1 MNLDNQISSPSGYQ
15 LPRFGI
21 GTWGMGEYLSNR
33 HDEIAA
39 IQHALEIGVG
49 LIDTAE
55 MYGEGGAEKMVGEAL
70 GSRRDQVQII
80 SKIFPHNAS
89 YQGVL
94 SACDRSLKRLNTD
107 YIDCYLLHWPG
118 SFPIEDTFDA
128 FRKLKADGKIREFG
142 VSNFDIDQLKV
153 IKPESLAEIVC
164 NQVFYNLAH
173 RETEWA
179 VSPWCEQYSIPR
191 MAYSPLD
198 QGGSVLSSSAVKE
211 IADKH
216 SVTSAQVVLAWLLQ
230 QPDTIVIPKSIRR
243 DRITQNY
250 EALELELT
258 PGDLSKL
265 DEAFPGPDRPTRL
278 GMR

>member
-1 MNLDNQISSPSGYQ
+1 MNLDSQITLASGFQ

-21 GTWGMGEYLSNR
+21 GTWRMGEYLSNR
-33 HDEIAA
+33 HHEVAA
-39 IQHALEIGVG
+39 IHHALELGVK

-55 MYGEGGAEKMVGEAL
+55 MYGEGGAEEMIGEAL

-80 SKIFPHNAS
+80 SKVFPHNAS

-94 SACDRSLKRLNTD
+94 NACEGSLKRLNTD
-107 YIDCYLLHWPG
+107 YIDYYLLHWPG

-142 VSNFDIDQLKV
+142 VSNFDIEQLKV
-153 IKPESLAEIVC
+153 IKPESLAELAC
-164 NQVFYNLAH
+164 NQVFYNLSH

-179 VSPWCEQYSIPR
+179 VSPWCGQYSIPR

-198 QGGSVLSSSAVKE
+198 QGGSVLRSSAVIE
-211 IADKH
+211 IANNH
-216 SVTSAQVVLAWLLQ
+216 SATAAQVALAWLLH
-230 QPDTIVIPKSIRR
+230 QPDTIVIPKSIREER
-243 DRITQNY
+243 VAENY
-250 EALELELT
+250 AALELELT
-258 PGDLSKL
+258 TDDLSKL
-265 DEAFPGPDRPTRL
+265 DKAFPGPDQPIRL